1 MCAWAAQPRF
11 LKGSR
16 VAVAGLIL
24 LARGA
29 SWRLRGT
36 YPPNSSS
43 ELSVT
48 SLLWRLR
55 RTSLLRDLCRD
66 FLSLHGHSGAS
77 AAQACDRHGGLSS

>member
-1 MCAWAAQPRF
+1 MVCAWAAQPRI

-55 RTSLLRDLCRD
+55 RTSLLRDLWRD
-66 FLSLHGHSGAS
+66 FLSLQVHGHPS
-77 AAQACDRHGGLSS
+77 AKRVL

>member
-1 MCAWAAQPRF
+1 MCVGSAAPFPEGLTSGGGGLDLTR
-11 LKGSR
+11 SR
-16 VAVAGLIL
+16 SL
-24 LARGA
+24 LALARHV
-29 SWRLRGT
+29 
-36 YPPNSSS
+36 PPNSSS